1 MKRGMNIHSVTE
13 REGHNTCR
21 VELQNESKDRSNAH
35 VDKLTTS
42 YPVEDELNGT
52 GATSSAEGQRDK
64 KVKFRVEADSAEAK
78 VTEKDELPD
87 AATEDEELVPF
98 TNIAILHLQPTGVVA
113 C

>member
-1 MKRGMNIHSVTE
+1 
-13 REGHNTCR
+13 
-21 VELQNESKDRSNAH
+21 VEALQNESKDRSNVH

-52 GATSSAEGQRDK
+52 GATSSAQGQRDTE
-64 KVKFRVEADSAEAK
+64 VKFRVEADSAEAK

-98 TNIAILHLQPTGVVA
+98 TNISVLHLDNLQQA
-113 C
+113 